1 MNQLKASESGYQS
14 RIRRSVVRLALW
26 SGLWVAATWLMSF
39 GPKYFWNNASVF
51 TVLAVGLDVAM
62 GVGMTLANKAYLT
75 ELDELQRKVYLDALA
90 ITVGVAVIV
99 PIPYKILE
107 KYVVINFHAGFEHL
121 MMLMSLTF
129 VVSVIYGTR
138 RYR

>member
-1 MNQLKASESGYQS
+1 MNQLKSPEIGYCS
-14 RIRRSVVRLALW
+14 RIRTSTIRLARW
-26 SGLWVAATWLMSF
+26 TGLWLAATALMSF
-39 GPKYFWNNASVF
+39 GPIFLWNRAVVF
-51 TVLAVGLDVAM
+51 TVLAVGLNVA
-62 GVGMTLANKAYLT
+62 VGAGMILANRDYLA

-99 PIPYKILE
+99 LIPYKILE
-107 KYVVINFHAGFEHL
+107 KYAVIPFHADVEHL

-129 VVSVIYGTR
+129 VVSIIYGTR